1 MLCLRHSSIVRALS
15 AGVPVRLVA
24 ALHDTSVQ
32 MIEDHYS
39 AYIVEATEEIA
50 RRAVTPLAPST
61 VAALRSVDEVAA

>member
-32 MIEDHYS
+32 MIEQHYS
-39 AYIVEATEEIA
+39 AYIVDATEEIA
-50 RRAVTPLAPST
+50 RRAVTPLAPIEVSHLRAAS
-61 VAALRSVDEVAA
+61 VAAA